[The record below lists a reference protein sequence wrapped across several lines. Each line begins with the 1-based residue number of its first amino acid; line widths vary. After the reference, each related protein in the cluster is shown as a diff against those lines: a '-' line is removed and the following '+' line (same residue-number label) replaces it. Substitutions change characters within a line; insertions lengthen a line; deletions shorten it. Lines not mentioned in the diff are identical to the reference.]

1 VAAVVH
7 KKQKCKLAA
16 KNKTKRSTTALPDSV
31 LRMRRLK
38 AKLKKRK
45 QRQKIKENPVA
56 LELERAKE
64 KARRQRRK
72 ENGSIKTIAELQPR
86 EQRRLRKQWRINTKR
101 YREKNELPSRKLLKP
116 FQLKRN
122 V

>member
-1 VAAVVH
+1 VGAAAVVH

-38 AKLKKRK
+38 AKLKRRK
-45 QRQKIKENPVA
+45 QRQKITENPVA

-72 ENGSIKTIAELQPR
+72 ENGSIKTIAELQPNSFCVSCEKHSGAR
-86 EQRRLRKQWRINTKR
+86 HFHKR
-101 YREKNELPSRKLLKP
+101 QAKVLLTVTVP
-116 FQLKRN
+116 YMIH
-122 V
+122 